1 MAMIRQLR
9 GSQGMMFSLIPSGP
23 WSQAMPIDMGD
34 MVAPVLPRL
43 KRFSA
48 ASSQSKVR
56 LFASRCASAGVY
68 GSKIAGV
75 SAGGL
80 RQDFAG
86 AKLLLFTVSAVFAE
100 VAKSRKD
107 LIGSRGSPFVTSWTS

>member
-1 MAMIRQLR
+1 MRT
-9 GSQGMMFSLIPSGP
+9 GSGIANLIIATP
-23 WSQAMPIDMGD
+23 DE
-34 MVAPVLPRL
+34 L
-43 KRFSA
+43 KEAR
-48 ASSQSKVR
+48 R
-56 LFASRCASAGVY
+56 RCASAGVY